1 MSHPKTILVIDDD
14 VDLRELIKLTLKCRG
29 YDVAMAGNGLEGLER
44 LKTLKPD
51 LIVLDIN
58 MPKMGGVEFY
68 GMICDPQGKPRYPV
82 LVLTARANMEALLK
96 QFDIQGFM
104 PKPFEI
110 DDLLK
115 KVASIIQ

>member
-1 MSHPKTILVIDDD
+1 MNHPKTILVIDDD
-14 VDLRELIKLTLKCRG
+14 VDLQELIKMTLRSQG
-29 YDVAMAGNGLEGLER
+29 YHVAGAGNGLEGLEQ

-51 LIVLDIN
+51 LIILDIN

-68 GMICDPQGKPRYPV
+68 GMICDLQGKPRYPV
-82 LVLTARANMEALLK
+82 LVLTARANMETLIK